1 MDFCGG
7 VPEHTFLLLHVLL
20 SIGKRASA
28 GVHLLHGICRA
39 VVMRIMRHMRAPGVE
54 VRP

>member
-7 VPEHTFLLLHVLL
+7 VPEHTFLILLL

-28 GVHLLHGICRA
+28 GVRLLHGICRA
-39 VVMRIMRHMRAPGVE
+39 VVMRIMRHMRE
-54 VRP
+54 WK